1 MFSLR
6 SLGDTMVKL
15 PNRRQFLRLT
25 AGAAALPAVSGL
37 AWAQAYPSRPVRIIV
52 PFPPG
57 GTADIL
63 ARLMGQ
69 RLSDRLGQPFVIENR
84 PGAASNVGTEAVV
97 RAPADGYTLLL
108 VTASNVTN
116 TTLYEKLNFNF
127 IHDIAPVASIDRVPL
142 VMTATPSLPA
152 KTIPEFIAYAKA
164 NPGKLSMASAGNG
177 SPGHV
182 SGELFKMMSGVNM
195 VHVPYRGDAPA
206 LTDLIGGQVQVM
218 FGLLP
223 SVIEHIKDGEL
234 RALAVTTA
242 MRSDALPNIP
252 IVSDFVPG
260 FEASTWQGVGA
271 PKSTPAELLEKLNRE
286 INAALADP
294 KIKERIADLGGTT
307 VASSPDDFGK
317 LLAEETEKW
326 AKVIRAANI
335 KPE

>member
-1 MFSLR
+1 M
-6 SLGDTMVKL
+6 KL
-15 PNRRQFLRLT
+15 PRRTFLHLA
-25 AGAAALPAVSGL
+25 AGAAALPAVSHF
-37 AWAQAYPSRPVRIIV
+37 AWAQAYPTRPVRIIV
-52 PFPPG
+52 PFPAG
-57 GTADIL
+57 GTSDIL

-69 RLSDRLGQPFVIENR
+69 WLHERLGQPFVTENR

-97 RAPADGYTLLL
+97 RAPADGHTLLL

-116 TTLYEKLNFNF
+116 TTLYEKLSFNF
-127 IHDIAPVASIDRVPL
+127 IRDIAPVASINRVSL
-142 VMTATPSLPA
+142 VMTVTPSLPA
-152 KTIPEFIAYAKA
+152 KTVPEFIAYAKA
-164 NPGKLSMASAGNG
+164 SPGKLSMASAGNG

-223 SVIEHIKDGEL
+223 SVIEHIRDSKL

-242 MRSDALPNIP
+242 MRSDAMPNIP
-252 IVSDFVPG
+252 TVSDFVPG

-271 PKSTPAELLEKLNRE
+271 PKNTAAELVEKLNGE

-294 KIKERIADLGGTT
+294 KIKARIADLGGTP
-307 VASSPDDFGK
+307 VPSSPADFGK
-317 LLAEETEKW
+317 LLAEETEKLG
-326 AKVIRAANI
+326 KVIRTAGI
-335 KPE
+335 KAE